1 MSLKRLLTI
10 ALPLLFLTL
19 LQQGV
24 YAQTKT
30 ISGKVT
36 DSKDGSPVVGAT
48 VLVKGTSSG
57 VQTGADGSFTIT
69 VPASAKTLV
78 ISSVGFASQEI
89 STYAASFAIAL
100 GPDNAALGEVVVV
113 AYGTRKK
120 SDLTGA
126 VTSVTAKEFQKGVIN
141 SPEQLL
147 TGKVAGLQITTGGGA
162 AGGGSRIRI
171 RGGAS
176 LNSSNDP
183 LIVIDGVPVDG
194 GGVAGSANILN
205 TINPNDIESMNVLK
219 DAAATALYGS
229 RASNGVLIVTTK
241 KGTSGK
247 PKFNFNSTLSLGQL
261 TDKVDVLSAGEIRS
275 LIREEGNES
284 FLRLL
289 GSANTDWQDQIFQDA
304 VGFDNNFNVS
314 GSLGKKLP
322 YRLSVGYLNQEGTLK
337 TNEFDRFS
345 TSLNLNPKFFDDHLT
360 LNVAVKTATTANRFA
375 DEGAIGAAVTFDPT
389 QPVFSGKQE
398 WGGYYEWLQ
407 SDGLPINLAT
417 RNPVG
422 LLNLR
427 DNRSNV
433 FRFIGNVQADYK
445 LHFFP
450 DLHVLVNLGVEYNE
464 GEGRDIF
471 DRRSAT
477 NFRTNGRVSQ
487 YRQMK
492 RNQLADVS
500 LFYTKDL
507 PSINSKLDV
516 LVGHSYQDFLIK
528 NYNFAAFGQDGRQ
541 IPGTTPN
548 FPFDEPRYR
557 LESYLGRLNYT
568 LANKYLLTAS
578 IRRDASSKFS
588 PDTRVGYFPAVA
600 VAWKINE
607 EFFRNSNTLND
618 LKLRMSW
625 GVTGQQDIGDFYSYL
640 PRYTA
645 SNQTAQYQFGNS
657 FFSFLRP
664 AGYDPNIKWE
674 TTETYNLGLDFGFLN
689 NRISGSV
696 DVYQKKTRD
705 LLSTVPV
712 APGSNF
718 VNLITTNVGNIDNK
732 GVEFVLNTVPVRTNN
747 LTWDFGFN
755 VTYQDIKITNL
766 LKQEDPAFTGIDVLG
781 IQGGTGNTIAKHV
794 VGYRP
799 YTYFVYKQVY
809 DPETNKPI
817 EGLYED
823 LNRDGV
829 INQSDRYLT
838 QQGAP
843 NFLFGINTQI
853 NYKRFMFGLA
863 GHGTTGNYIYN
874 NVNSERAAFR
884 NVQNPINFV
893 QNTTRS
899 YFNTGFFNNQYLS
912 DHYIENA
919 SFFRLDNINLG
930 YTVGKVLQ
938 GKANMR
944 LGVSIQNVFVITK
957 YSGLD
962 PELANDGVDNTIY
975 PRPRIYSL
983 GMNLDF

>member
-1 MSLKRLLTI
+1 MSLKRLLRI

-24 YAQTKT
+24 YAQSKT
-30 ISGKVT
+30 ITGRVS
-36 DSKDGSPVVGAT
+36 DSKDGSPIVGAT
-48 VLVKGTSSG
+48 ILVKGSRIG
-57 VQTGADGSFTIT
+57 VQSGADGSFSITI
-69 VPASAKTLV
+69 PESARTLV
-78 ISSVGFASQEI
+78 ISSVGFANREI
-89 STYAASFAIAL
+89 ATNAASFEIAL

-120 SDLTGA
+120 ADLTGA
-126 VTSVTAKEFQKGVIN
+126 VTSITAKEFQKGVIN

-147 TGKVAGLQITTGGGA
+147 TGKVAGLQITSGGGA

-183 LIVIDGVPVDG
+183 LLVVDGVPLDG
-194 GGVAGSANILN
+194 GGVSGSANILN
-205 TINPNDIESMNVLK
+205 TINPNDIESMNTLK

-229 RASNGVLIVTTK
+229 RASNGVIIITTK
-241 KGTSGK
+241 KGSSGK
-247 PKFNFNSTLSLGQL
+247 PKYNLNSTLSLGQL
-261 TDKVDVLSAGEIRS
+261 TDQVDVLTAGELRS
-275 LIREEGNES
+275 LIQQQGNAS
-284 FLRLL
+284 FLNLL
-289 GSANTDWQDQIFQDA
+289 GSSNTNWQDEIFQDA

-345 TSLNLNPKFFDDHLT
+345 TSLNLNPKFFDDHLIV
-360 LNVAVKTATTANRFA
+360 NVAVKTATTANRFA
-375 DEGAIGAAVTFDPT
+375 DEGAIGSAVTFDPT
-389 QPVFSGKQE
+389 QPVHSGDKE

-407 SDGLPINLAT
+407 SDDLPINLAT
-417 RNPVG
+417 RNPVA

-445 LHFFP
+445 LHFLP

-464 GEGRDIF
+464 GAGRDIF

-477 NFRTNGRVSQ
+477 NFRTNGRVSKYQ
-487 YRQMK
+487 QMK

-507 PSINSKLDV
+507 SSINSKFDV
-516 LVGHSYQDFLIK
+516 LVGHSYQDFLVK
-528 NYNFAAFGQDGRQ
+528 NYNFAAFGQDNKL
-541 IPGTTPN
+541 IPGSTPN
-548 FPFDEPRYR
+548 FLFDEPRYR

-588 PDTRVGYFPAVA
+588 PDTRIGYFPAVA
-600 VAWKINE
+600 LAWRINE
-607 EFFRNSNTLND
+607 EFFRSSNTVSD
-618 LKLRMSW
+618 LKLRLSW
-625 GVTGQQDIGDFYSYL
+625 GVTGQQDIGDYYSYL

-645 SNQTAQYQFGNS
+645 STQTAQYQFGNS
-657 FFSFLRP
+657 YFSFLRP

-674 TTETYNLGLDFGFLN
+674 TTTTSNIGLDFAFLN
-689 NRISGSV
+689 GRISGSI
-696 DVYQKKTRD
+696 DAYQKKTED

-718 VNLITTNVGNIDNK
+718 VNQLTTNVGNIDNK
-732 GVEFVLNTVPVRTNN
+732 GIEFVLNTVPVKNEN
-747 LTWDFGFN
+747 FSWDLGFN
-755 VTYQDIKITNL
+755 VAYQDIKITNL
-766 LKQEDPAFTGIDVLG
+766 LKQQDPSFTGIDVLG
-781 IQGGTGNTIAKHV
+781 IQGGTGNTVAKHV

-823 LNRDGV
+823 LNRDGQ
-829 INQSDRYLT
+829 INQSDRYLYK
-838 QQGAP
+838 QAAP
-843 NFLFGINTQI
+843 DFLFGISTQL
-853 NYKRFMFGLA
+853 NYKKFMIGFA
-863 GHGTTGNYIYN
+863 GHGSTGNYIYN
-874 NVNSERAAFR
+874 NLNSERAAFR
-884 NVQNPINFV
+884 NVQNPINFI

-938 GKANMR
+938 GMANLR
-944 LGVSIQNVFVITK
+944 LGASIQNVFIITK

-983 GMNLDF
+983 GLNLDF

>member
-1 MSLKRLLTI
+1 MSLKRLLRI

-24 YAQTKT
+24 YAQSKT
-30 ISGKVT
+30 ITGRVS
-36 DSKDGSPVVGAT
+36 DSKDGSPIVGAT
-48 VLVKGTSSG
+48 ILVKGSRIG
-57 VQTGADGSFTIT
+57 VQSGADGSFSITI
-69 VPASAKTLV
+69 PESARTLV
-78 ISSVGFASQEI
+78 ISSVGFANREI
-89 STYAASFAIAL
+89 STNAASFEIAL

-120 SDLTGA
+120 ADLTGA
-126 VTSVTAKEFQKGVIN
+126 VTSITAKEFQKGVIN

-147 TGKVAGLQITTGGGA
+147 TGKVAGLQITSGGGA

-183 LIVIDGVPVDG
+183 LLVVDGVPLDG
-194 GGVAGSANILN
+194 GGVSGSANILN
-205 TINPNDIESMNVLK
+205 TINPNDIESMNTLK

-229 RASNGVLIVTTK
+229 RASNGVIIITTK
-241 KGTSGK
+241 KGSSGK
-247 PKFNFNSTLSLGQL
+247 PKFNLNSTLSLGQL
-261 TDKVDVLSAGEIRS
+261 TDQVDVLTAGELRN
-275 LIREEGNES
+275 LIQQQGNAS
-284 FLRLL
+284 FLNLL
-289 GSANTDWQDQIFQDA
+289 GSSNTNWQDEIFQDA

-345 TSLNLNPKFFDDHLT
+345 TSLNLNPKFFDDHLSV
-360 LNVAVKTATTANRFA
+360 NVAVKTATTANRFA
-375 DEGAIGAAVTFDPT
+375 DEGAIGSAVTFDPT
-389 QPVFSGKQE
+389 QPVHSGDKE

-407 SDGLPINLAT
+407 SDDLPINLAT
-417 RNPVG
+417 RNPVA

-445 LHFFP
+445 LHFLP

-464 GEGRDIF
+464 GAGRDIF

-477 NFRTNGRVSQ
+477 NFRTNGRVSKYQ
-487 YRQMK
+487 QMK

-500 LFYTKDL
+500 LFYTKEL
-507 PSINSKLDV
+507 SSINSKFDV
-516 LVGHSYQDFLIK
+516 LVGHSYQDFLVK
-528 NYNFAAFGQDGRQ
+528 NYNFAAFGQDNKL
-541 IPGTTPN
+541 IPGSTPN
-548 FPFDEPRYR
+548 FLFDEPRYR

-588 PDTRVGYFPAVA
+588 PNTRIGYFPAVA
-600 VAWKINE
+600 LAWRINE
-607 EFFRNSNTLND
+607 EFFRSSNTVSD
-618 LKLRMSW
+618 LKLRLSW
-625 GVTGQQDIGDFYSYL
+625 GVTGQQDIGDYYSYL

-645 SNQTAQYQFGNS
+645 STQTAQYQFGNS
-657 FFSFLRP
+657 YFSFLRP

-674 TTETYNLGLDFGFLN
+674 TTTTSNIGLDFAFLN
-689 NRISGSV
+689 GRISGSI
-696 DVYQKKTRD
+696 DAYQKKTED

-718 VNLITTNVGNIDNK
+718 VNQLTTNVGNIDNK
-732 GVEFVLNTVPVRTNN
+732 GIEFVLNTVPVKNEN
-747 LTWDFGFN
+747 FSWDLGFN
-755 VTYQDIKITNL
+755 VAYQDIKITNL
-766 LKQEDPAFTGIDVLG
+766 LKQQDASFTGIDVLG
-781 IQGGTGNTIAKHV
+781 IQGGTGNTVAKHV

-823 LNRDGV
+823 LNRDGQ
-829 INQSDRYLT
+829 INQSDRYLYK
-838 QQGAP
+838 QAAP
-843 NFLFGINTQI
+843 DFLFGISTQL
-853 NYKRFMFGLA
+853 NYKKFMIGFA
-863 GHGTTGNYIYN
+863 GHGSTGNYIYN
-874 NVNSERAAFR
+874 NLNSERAAFR
-884 NVQNPINFV
+884 NVQNPINFI

-938 GKANMR
+938 GRANLR
-944 LGVSIQNVFVITK
+944 LGASIQNVFIITK

-983 GMNLDF
+983 GLNLDF

>member
-89 STYAASFAIAL
+89 STSAASFAIAL

-261 TDKVDVLSAGEIRS
+261 TDKVDVLSGGEIRS

-528 NYNFAAFGQDGRQ
+528 NYNFAAF
-541 IPGTTPN
+541 
-548 FPFDEPRYR
+548 
-557 LESYLGRLNYT
+557 
-568 LANKYLLTAS
+568 
-578 IRRDASSKFS
+578 
-588 PDTRVGYFPAVA
+588 
-600 VAWKINE
+600 
-607 EFFRNSNTLND
+607 
-618 LKLRMSW
+618 
-625 GVTGQQDIGDFYSYL
+625 
-640 PRYTA
+640 
-645 SNQTAQYQFGNS
+645 
-657 FFSFLRP
+657 
-664 AGYDPNIKWE
+664 
-674 TTETYNLGLDFGFLN
+674 
-689 NRISGSV
+689 
-696 DVYQKKTRD
+696 
-705 LLSTVPV
+705 
-712 APGSNF
+712 
-718 VNLITTNVGNIDNK
+718 
-732 GVEFVLNTVPVRTNN
+732 
-747 LTWDFGFN
+747 
-755 VTYQDIKITNL
+755 
-766 LKQEDPAFTGIDVLG
+766 
-781 IQGGTGNTIAKHV
+781 
-794 VGYRP
+794 
-799 YTYFVYKQVY
+799 
-809 DPETNKPI
+809 
-817 EGLYED
+817 
-823 LNRDGV
+823 
-829 INQSDRYLT
+829 
-838 QQGAP
+838 
-843 NFLFGINTQI
+843 
-853 NYKRFMFGLA
+853 
-863 GHGTTGNYIYN
+863 
-874 NVNSERAAFR
+874 
-884 NVQNPINFV
+884 
-893 QNTTRS
+893 
-899 YFNTGFFNNQYLS
+899 
-912 DHYIENA
+912 
-919 SFFRLDNINLG
+919 
-930 YTVGKVLQ
+930 
-938 GKANMR
+938 
-944 LGVSIQNVFVITK
+944 
-957 YSGLD
+957 
-962 PELANDGVDNTIY
+962 
-975 PRPRIYSL
+975 
-983 GMNLDF
+983 

>member
-1 MSLKRLLTI
+1 MPLKRLLMV
-10 ALPLLFLTL
+10 ALPVLLLAL
-19 LQQGV
+19 LSQGIQ
-24 YAQTKT
+24 AQTKT

-36 DSKDGSPVVGAT
+36 DKRDGSPVVGAS
-48 VLVKGTSSG
+48 VLAKGSNTG
-57 VQTGADGSFTIT
+57 VQTGADGAFTIT
-69 VPASAKTLV
+69 VPASATTLV
-78 ISSVGFASQEI
+78 ISSVGFGSQEI
-89 STYAASFAIAL
+89 STNAASFSIELTA
-100 GPDNAALGEVVVV
+100 DNAALGEVVVV

-126 VTSVTAKEFQKGVIN
+126 VTSVTAREFQKGVIN

-147 TGKVAGLQITTGGGA
+147 TGKVAGLQITTGGGS

-171 RGGAS
+171 RGGSS

-183 LIVIDGVPVDG
+183 LLVVDGVPLDG
-194 GGVAGSANILN
+194 GGVSGSANLLN
-205 TINPNDIESMNVLK
+205 TINSNDIESMNVLK

-229 RASNGVLIVTTK
+229 RASNGVIIITTK
-241 KGTSGK
+241 KGTTGR
-247 PKFNFNSTLSLGQL
+247 PKFNFNSTLSLGQV
-261 TDKVDVLSAGEIRS
+261 TQTADVLSGPELRS
-275 LIREEGNES
+275 LLQREGTDAFINM
-284 FLRLL
+284 L
-289 GSANTDWQDQIFQDA
+289 GSANTNWQDEIFQDA
-304 VGFDNNFNVS
+304 MGFDNNFNMS
-314 GSLGKKLP
+314 GSIGKVLP
-322 YRLSVGYLNQEGTLK
+322 YRFSIGYLNQEGTLK

-345 TSLNLNPKFFDDHLT
+345 TSLNLNPKFFDDHLSI
-360 LNVAVKTATTANRFA
+360 NIAAKTATTANRFA
-375 DEGAIGAAVTFDPT
+375 DEGAIGAAVVFDPT

-407 SDGLPINLAT
+407 ADDLPIQLAP

-450 DLHVLVNLGVEYNE
+450 DLHVLMNLGVEYNE
-464 GEGRDIF
+464 GSGRDIF

-477 NFRTNGRVSQ
+477 NFRTNGRVSRYQ
-487 YRQMK
+487 QMK

-500 LFYTKDL
+500 LFYNKEL
-507 PSINSKLDV
+507 PSIKSKLDV

-528 NYNFAAFGQDGRQ
+528 NYSFAAFGQNGVQ
-541 IPGTTPN
+541 IPGSEPR

-588 PDTRVGYFPAVA
+588 PSTRVGYFPAVA
-600 VAWKINE
+600 LAWKINE
-607 EFFRNSNTLND
+607 EFFAASTTVND
-618 LKLRMSW
+618 LKLRASW
-625 GVTGQQDIGDFYSYL
+625 GVTGQQDIGNFYSYL

-645 SNQTAQYQFGNS
+645 STETAQYQFGDRFYS
-657 FFSFLRP
+657 YLRP
-664 AGYDPNIKWE
+664 EGYDPNIKWE
-674 TTETYNLGLDFGFLN
+674 TTTTNNIGLDFGLWN

-705 LLSTVPV
+705 LLSTIPI

-718 VNLITTNVGNIDNK
+718 VNEITTNVGNIDNK
-732 GVEFVLNTVPVRTNN
+732 GIEFVLNTVPVRNNN
-747 LTWDFGFN
+747 LTWDLGFN

-766 LKQEDPAFTGIDVLG
+766 LKQEDPSFTGIDVLG
-781 IQGGTGNTIAKHV
+781 IQGGTGNTIGKHL

-809 DPETNKPI
+809 DPATNKPI

-823 LNRDGV
+823 LNRDGE
-829 INQSDRYLT
+829 INQSDRYLYK
-838 QQGAP
+838 QSAP
-843 NFLFGINTQI
+843 DFLFGLSTQL
-853 NYKRFMFGLA
+853 NYKKFMLGLA
-863 GHGTTGNYIYN
+863 GHGSTGNYLYN
-874 NVNSERAAFR
+874 NFASERAAFR

-893 QNTTRS
+893 QNAPRS
-899 YFNTGFFNNQYLS
+899 YNEIGFFNNQYFS
-912 DHYIENA
+912 DYFIENA
-919 SFFRLDNINLG
+919 SFFRLDNINIG

-944 LGVSIQNVFVITK
+944 LGASVQNVFVITK

-975 PRPRIYSL
+975 PRPRIFSL